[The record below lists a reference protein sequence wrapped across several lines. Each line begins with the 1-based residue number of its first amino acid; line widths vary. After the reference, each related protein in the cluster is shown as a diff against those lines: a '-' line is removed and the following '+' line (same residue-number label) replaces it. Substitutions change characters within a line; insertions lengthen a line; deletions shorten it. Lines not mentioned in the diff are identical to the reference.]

1 MKSLGT
7 WLFVFGVGS
16 SVLNLIGYEF
26 SLLFWID
33 SWGAE
38 TGWAIRA
45 GMAIVGAL
53 LFFVGRVTEADAA
66 TA

>member
-45 GMAIVGAL
+45 GMAIVGAQ
-53 LFFVGRVTEADAA
+53 GGA
-66 TA
+66 